1 MTGEHSA
8 ITRLV
13 DETTLAEA
21 FEAARPKL
29 LGMVRRRL
37 GPGLAARVDPE
48 GVVQNAYLRARR
60 RWADAAERPADLY
73 AWVYGIVRDRAIDEA
88 RAALGPTRDA
98 SRDQPWPDE
107 SVAQLALRLVPSQTG
122 PSTAAAR
129 NEQVALVR
137 EATARLRPDDQ
148 ELLSMHYF
156 DGLTFKQIGAVL
168 GVAENTANARCVRAL
183 LKLRKL
189 LPPSRPTD
197 GGGR

>member
-1 MTGEHSA
+1 MTGEPSA
-8 ITRLV
+8 ITQLV
-13 DETTLAEA
+13 DETTLADV

-48 GVVQNAYLRARR
+48 GVVQNAYLRARQ
-60 RWADAAERPADLY
+60 RWVATAERPADLY

-98 SRDQPWPDE
+98 ARDQPWPDE
-107 SVAQLALRLVPSQTG
+107 SVAQMALRLVPSQTG

-129 NEQVALVR
+129 NELVALVR
-137 EATARLRPDDQ
+137 LALARLRPDDQ

-156 DGLTFKQIGAVL
+156 DGLTFKQIGVVL
-168 GVAENTANARCVRAL
+168 GIAENTTNVRCVRAL
-183 LKLRKL
+183 LKLRKF
-189 LPPSRPTD
+189 LPSYRATD
-197 GGGR
+197 GDVR